1 MTHPVQWQPDGTPRS
16 TLFDDV
22 YRSIGRR
29 GDRGL
34 LQAREV
40 FLQGCGLWSDASA
53 PLQWQAQTE
62 WRMLET
68 GFGLGLNFLVTWAA
82 WRADANRPVTLRFHS
97 IEAWPVNAE
106 DIRQSVA
113 AWPEL
118 HDLANQLAQA
128 WQDLK
133 TGLNVM
139 YFEQGAVVLALYVG
153 EVRDMLAH
161 IPAPVDGIY
170 LDGFSPSVNPEMW
183 HLDTLQA
190 VAALAHEGTRLS
202 TWCVRKPVRDDLMR
216 CGFEVERA
224 MGVPP
229 KSHRLQAV
237 FRVALAAL

>member
-1 MTHPVQWQPDGTPRS
+1 MITPVRWQPDGSPHS

-40 FLQGCGLWSDASA
+40 FLQGCGLWSSTGE
-53 PLQWQAQTE
+53 PLMWAQQPS
-62 WRMLET
+62 WRVLET

-82 WRADANRPVTLRFHS
+82 WRADPMRPAQLQFDS
-97 IEAWPVNAE
+97 IEAWPVLAS
-106 DIRQSVA
+106 DIRQSVV

-118 HDLANQLAQA
+118 HGLADALALA
-128 WQDLK
+128 WHGLQP
-133 TGLNVM
+133 GLNHLSFDDGRVR
-139 YFEQGAVVLALYVG
+139 LSLYVG
-153 EVRDMLAH
+153 QVRPMLMQVSG
-161 IPAPVDGIY
+161 PVDSIY

-190 VAALAHEGTRLS
+190 VAALARADTRLA
-202 TWCVRKPVRDDLMR
+202 TWCVRKPVRDDLTR
-216 CGFEVERA
+216 CGFEVQRA
-224 MGVPP
+224 LGVPP

-237 FRVALAAL
+237 YTA